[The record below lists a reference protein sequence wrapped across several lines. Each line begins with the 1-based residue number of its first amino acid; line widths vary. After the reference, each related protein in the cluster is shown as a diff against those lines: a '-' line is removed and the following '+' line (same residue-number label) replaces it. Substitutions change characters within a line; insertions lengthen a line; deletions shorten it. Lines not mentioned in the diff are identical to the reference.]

1 MDVIAPDS
9 LPADVKECDFSL
21 EGGERF
27 RFESLVI
34 DLAAGFI
41 NVDPEDVDHA
51 IENCLRRI
59 VDALGLDRSTLFQ
72 RSGDDLV
79 VTHSWALPGLDPFP
93 KMWGRSD
100 LPWCFGQVMRGE
112 PVIFSRLEDLPEEA
126 AIDKAAIRRF
136 GPRSNATMPLV
147 VGGGVLGALAFGSMR
162 VERTW
167 APAVLDRLRTV
178 AHMVAGVLVRRHI
191 EHDLRAALADVQQ
204 LRERLER
211 ENGYLREQARSS
223 VGMARIVG
231 QSRALQQTLSLV
243 ERVAPTDAGALILGE
258 TGVGKELIAEAIHA
272 RSARADRAMVKLNCA
287 ALPDTLIESEL
298 FGYERGAFTNASQKK
313 LGRFELAHSGTLF
326 LDEIGELNLGTQAKF
341 LRAIEQ
347 ETFTRLGGTDEIKV
361 DVRVIA
367 ASNRDLE
374 QMAKAAEFRPDLFY
388 RLNVVSL
395 FLPPLR
401 ERRED
406 IALLLD
412 HFVRLKAQE
421 HSIAVKNLSPEVVDF
436 FTSYAWPGNIR
447 ELENLVERLTI
458 LTPHETILLRDLPLG
473 MRSTDQTA
481 TLKEDVLNGSRPL
494 SDAVDE
500 FEREL
505 IVKALQRTGFNQ
517 TKAASLLGTSRR
529 ILKYRIEKL
538 KINDPNDSEAEVKLS
553 T

>member
-1 MDVIAPDS
+1 LQSTGMKTDMSQPLLLVVDDEAGVRQSLQLVFNKSYNVLEACSADEAIEKTSSEKPDVILLDIMMPGTDGLAVLKQIKSVHPDGQVIM
-9 LPADVKECDFSL
+9 LTGLNTARTAFVAKGTGAFDYVTKPFDVEELRLRVEHALEKIQLSRELERLKEEVGRKYGVEQIIGRSKQ
-21 EGGERF
+21 
-27 RFESLVI
+27 
-34 DLAAGFI
+34 
-41 NVDPEDVDHA
+41 
-51 IENCLRRI
+51 I
-59 VDALGLDRSTLFQ
+59 VDVF
-72 RSGDDLV
+72 
-79 VTHSWALPGLDPFP
+79 
-93 KMWGRSD
+93 
-100 LPWCFGQVMRGE
+100 
-112 PVIFSRLEDLPEEA
+112 
-126 AIDKAAIRRF
+126 KAV
-136 GPRSNATMPLV
+136 S
-147 VGGGVLGALAFGSMR
+147 
-162 VERTW
+162 
-167 APAVLDRLRTV
+167 
-178 AHMVAGVLVRRHI
+178 MVAAKKSTVLI
-191 EHDLRAALADVQQ
+191 
-204 LRERLER
+204 
-211 ENGYLREQARSS
+211 
-223 VGMARIVG
+223 
-231 QSRALQQTLSLV
+231 T
-243 ERVAPTDAGALILGE
+243 GE
-258 TGVGKELIAEAIHA
+258 SGTGKELIARAIHYNSD
-272 RSARADRAMVKLNCA
+272 RRAKPFVVVNCA

-313 LGRFELAHSGTLF
+313 IGRFELAHGGTLF

-347 ETFTRLGGTDEIKV
+347 ETFTRLGGTDDIKV
-361 DVRVIA
+361 DVRVVA

-374 QMAKAAEFRPDLFY
+374 QMAKNAEFRPDLFY

-412 HFVRLKAQE
+412 HFLRLKARE
-421 HSIAVKNLSPEVVDF
+421 HSITVKTLSPEVVDF
-436 FTSYAWPGNIR
+436 FLSYPWPGNIR

-458 LTPHETILLRDLPLG
+458 LTPHETVMLRDLPAG

-481 TLKEDVLNGSRPL
+481 TLKEDVLSGSRPL

-538 KINDPNDSEAEVKLS
+538 KINDPNESDSEVKLS

>member
-1 MDVIAPDS
+1 MDS
-9 LPADVKECDFSL
+9 TEKKADMNQP
-21 EGGERF
+21 
-27 RFESLVI
+27 LV
-34 DLAAGFI
+34 
-41 NVDPEDVDHA
+41 
-51 IENCLRRI
+51 
-59 VDALGLDRSTLFQ
+59 
-72 RSGDDLV
+72 LV
-79 VTHSWALPGLDPFP
+79 VDDEVGVRQSLQVVFNKTYRVMEASSADETVQKLTEEKPDVVLLDIMMPGADGLAVLKQIRSIHPECQVIMLTGLNTARTAFAAKGTGAFDYVTKPF
-93 KMWGRSD
+93 D
-100 LPWCFGQVMRGE
+100 VEEL
-112 PVIFSRLEDLPEEA
+112 RL
-126 AIDKAAIRRF
+126 
-136 GPRSNATMPLV
+136 
-147 VGGGVLGALAFGSMR
+147 R
-162 VERTW
+162 VEHALEKVQLSRELERLKEEVGRKYGIDHVIGKSKQIIEVFK
-167 APAVLDRLRTV
+167 AVS
-178 AHMVAGVLVRRHI
+178 MVAAKKSTVLI
-191 EHDLRAALADVQQ
+191 
-204 LRERLER
+204 
-211 ENGYLREQARSS
+211 
-223 VGMARIVG
+223 
-231 QSRALQQTLSLV
+231 T
-243 ERVAPTDAGALILGE
+243 GE
-258 TGVGKELIAEAIHA
+258 SGTGKELIARAIHYNSDR
-272 RSARADRAMVKLNCA
+272 RSKPFVVVNCA

-313 LGRFELAHSGTLF
+313 VGRFELAHGGTLF

-347 ETFTRLGGTDEIKV
+347 ETFSRLGGTEEIKV

-374 QMAKAAEFRPDLFY
+374 QLAKNAEFRPDLFY

-412 HFVRLKAQE
+412 HFLRMKAQE
-421 HSIAVKNLSPEVVDF
+421 HSIGTKSLSPEVVDF
-436 FTSYAWPGNIR
+436 FTAYPWPGNIR
-447 ELENLVERLTI
+447 ELENLIERLTI
-458 LTPHETILLRDLPLG
+458 LTPHETITLRDLPVG

-481 TLKEDVLNGSRPL
+481 TLKEDVLTGSRPL

-538 KINDPNDSEAEVKLS
+538 NIIDPNDVGEEAKLS

>member
-1 MDVIAPDS
+1 LDS
-9 LPADVKECDFSL
+9 TEKKADMNQP
-21 EGGERF
+21 
-27 RFESLVI
+27 LV
-34 DLAAGFI
+34 
-41 NVDPEDVDHA
+41 
-51 IENCLRRI
+51 
-59 VDALGLDRSTLFQ
+59 
-72 RSGDDLV
+72 LV
-79 VTHSWALPGLDPFP
+79 VDDEVGVRQSLQVVFNKTYRVMEASSADETVQKLAEEKPDVVLLDIMMPGADGLTVLKQIRSIHPECQVIMLTGLNTARTAFAAKGTGAFDYVTKPF
-93 KMWGRSD
+93 D
-100 LPWCFGQVMRGE
+100 VEEL
-112 PVIFSRLEDLPEEA
+112 RL
-126 AIDKAAIRRF
+126 
-136 GPRSNATMPLV
+136 
-147 VGGGVLGALAFGSMR
+147 R
-162 VERTW
+162 VEHALEKVQLSRELERLKEEVGRKYGIDHVIGKSKQIIEVFK
-167 APAVLDRLRTV
+167 AVS
-178 AHMVAGVLVRRHI
+178 MVAAKKSTVLI
-191 EHDLRAALADVQQ
+191 
-204 LRERLER
+204 
-211 ENGYLREQARSS
+211 
-223 VGMARIVG
+223 
-231 QSRALQQTLSLV
+231 T
-243 ERVAPTDAGALILGE
+243 GE
-258 TGVGKELIAEAIHA
+258 SGTGKELIARAIHYNSDR
-272 RSARADRAMVKLNCA
+272 RSKPFVVVNCA

-313 LGRFELAHSGTLF
+313 VGRFELAHGGTLF

-347 ETFTRLGGTDEIKV
+347 ETFSRLGGTEEIKV

-374 QMAKAAEFRPDLFY
+374 QLAKNAEFRPDLFY

-412 HFVRLKAQE
+412 HFLRMKAQE
-421 HSIAVKNLSPEVVDF
+421 HSIGTKCLSPEVVDF
-436 FTSYAWPGNIR
+436 FTAYPWPGNIR
-447 ELENLVERLTI
+447 ELENLIERLTI
-458 LTPHETILLRDLPLG
+458 LTPHETITLRDLPVG

-481 TLKEDVLNGSRPL
+481 TLKEDVLTGSRPL

-538 KINDPNDSEAEVKLS
+538 NIIDPNDVGEEAKLS